1 MPPAFQLP
9 QIARMLQIEPGD
21 GASPLSNE
29 CAGKGRLA
37 DLTRAEQRHNG
48 ILAQQAREIAQMG
61 IAGDCRHY

>member
-9 QIARMLQIEPGD
+9 QIARMLQIEPGG
-21 GASPLSNE
+21 GASPLSHE

-37 DLTRAEQRHNG
+37 DLTRAEQCDDG

-61 IAGDCRHY
+61 VAGDCRHY